1 MVQFIKFKILQI
13 SDLKPYLN
21 ISNIVLDDGKLK
33 KFFKNNLYIS
43 INVVK
48 LI

>member
-1 MVQFIKFKILQI
+1 MVQFINFKILQI
-13 SDLKPYLN
+13 SYFKPCLN
-21 ISNIVLDDGKLK
+21 INNIILDIEKFS

>member
-13 SDLKPYLN
+13 SDLKPHLN
-21 ISNIVLDDGKLK
+21 IRDIILDDGKLK